1 MEHETF
7 KQEVVAISADPVRD
21 ALLFVLLKF
30 IKLIFK
36 ELFGFILNMTT

>member
-7 KQEVVAISADPVRD
+7 KQEVVAISAADPVRD
-21 ALLFVLLKF
+21 ALFVLLKF

-36 ELFGFILNMTT
+36 ELFDFILNMTS